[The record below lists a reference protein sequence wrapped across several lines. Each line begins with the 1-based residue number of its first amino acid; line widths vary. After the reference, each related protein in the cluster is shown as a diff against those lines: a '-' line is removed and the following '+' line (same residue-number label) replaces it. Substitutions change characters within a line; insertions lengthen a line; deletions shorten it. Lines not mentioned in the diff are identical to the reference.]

1 MTDLLVVEDD
11 DQLRKALVLTL
22 RSRGYTVHAA
32 ATGAE
37 ALERV
42 RTSRLDVVVLD
53 LGLPDIDGVRVIEQ
67 VREHSGVPI
76 VVLSA
81 RRDQSDKVSALD
93 AGADDYLT
101 KPFGIEELLARLR
114 AAARRSGAPV
124 DAGVVRTPDFVVD
137 LGRKKVVATSGEE
150 IHLTPTEWGVL
161 EVLVRAGR
169 PARDRGRPAPGGL
182 GAAVRDP
189 DELPAG
195 LPRAAAAEAR
205 ARPGPPPVPHHRAR
219 SRLPFRRGRD
229 RWLRRLDRGA
239 PRLTRSETHPKQ
251 SGHRREIPST

>member
-22 RSRGYTVHAA
+22 RSRGYTVHSA

-37 ALERV
+37 ALDRV
-42 RTSRLDVVVLD
+42 RAVRLDAVVLD

-67 VREHSGVPI
+67 VRETSGVPI

-81 RRDQSDKVSALD
+81 RRDQSDKVTALD

-114 AAARRSGAPV
+114 AAGRRSGAPV
-124 DAGVVRTPDFVVD
+124 DAGIVRTPDFVVD
-137 LGRKKVVATSGEE
+137 LGRKKVVASGGEE

-161 EVLVRAGR
+161 EVLVRAGGLLVPGAELLR
-169 PARDRGRPAPGGL
+169 EVWGPKYETQTNYLRVYLAQLRAKLEPDQGSPRYLITAPGL
-182 GAAVRDP
+182 GYRFDA
-189 DELPAG
+189 
-195 LPRAAAAEAR
+195 
-205 ARPGPPPVPHHRAR
+205 
-219 SRLPFRRGRD
+219 
-229 RWLRRLDRGA
+229 
-239 PRLTRSETHPKQ
+239 
-251 SGHRREIPST
+251 SGTGG

>member
-22 RSRGYTVHAA
+22 RSRGYAVHAA
-32 ATGAE
+32 RTGAE

-42 RTSRLDVVVLD
+42 RSVRLDVVVLD
-53 LGLPDIDGVRVIEQ
+53 LGLPDIDGLTVIER
-67 VREHSGVPI
+67 VRESSGVPI

-81 RRDQSDKVSALD
+81 RRDQSDKVTALD

-124 DAGVVRTPDFVVD
+124 DAGVVRTPDFEVD
-137 LGRKKVVATSGEE
+137 LGRKKVLGRGGDE

-161 EVLVRAGR
+161 EVLVRAGGLLVPGADLLREVWGPQYESQTNYLRVYLAQLRQKLEPDQSR
-169 PARDRGRPAPGGL
+169 PRYLITAPGL
-182 GAAVRDP
+182 GYRFDP
-189 DELPAG
+189 
-195 LPRAAAAEAR
+195 
-205 ARPGPPPVPHHRAR
+205 
-219 SRLPFRRGRD
+219 
-229 RWLRRLDRGA
+229 
-239 PRLTRSETHPKQ
+239 
-251 SGHRREIPST
+251 SGTGG

>member
-22 RSRGYTVHAA
+22 RSRGYSVHAA

-37 ALERV
+37 ALEWV
-42 RTSRLDVVVLD
+42 RTSRLDVVILD
-53 LGLPDIDGVRVIEQ
+53 LGLPDLDGVRVIEQ
-67 VREHSGVPI
+67 IRERSGVPI

-81 RRDQSDKVSALD
+81 RRDQSDKVTALD

-124 DAGVVRTPDFVVD
+124 DAGVVRTPDFAVD
-137 LGRKKVVATSGEE
+137 LGRKRVVATSGEE

-161 EVLVRAGR
+161 EVLVRAGGLLV
-169 PARDRGRPAPGGL
+169 PGTDLLRDVWGPQYETQTNYLRVYLAQLRAKLEPDQGKPRYLITAPGL
-182 GAAVRDP
+182 GYRFDA
-189 DELPAG
+189 
-195 LPRAAAAEAR
+195 
-205 ARPGPPPVPHHRAR
+205 
-219 SRLPFRRGRD
+219 
-229 RWLRRLDRGA
+229 
-239 PRLTRSETHPKQ
+239 
-251 SGHRREIPST
+251 SGTGG

>member
-37 ALERV
+37 AVEQA
-42 RTSRLDVVVLD
+42 RTSRLDAIVLD
-53 LGLPDIDGVRVIEQ
+53 LGLPDIDGLRVIEQ
-67 VREHSGVPI
+67 VREESGVPI

-114 AAARRSGAPV
+114 AAARRSGAPA
-124 DAGVVRTPDFVVD
+124 DKGVVRTPDFVVD
-137 LGRKKVVATSGEE
+137 LGRKQVLATSGDA

-161 EVLVRAGR
+161 EALVRAQGLLV
-169 PARDRGRPAPGGL
+169 PAADLLRDVWGPQYETQTNYLRVYLAQLRAKLEPDQGHPRYLITAPGL
-182 GAAVRDP
+182 GYRFDAT
-189 DELPAG
+189 G
-195 LPRAAAAEAR
+195 
-205 ARPGPPPVPHHRAR
+205 
-219 SRLPFRRGRD
+219 SGR
-229 RWLRRLDRGA
+229 
-239 PRLTRSETHPKQ
+239 
-251 SGHRREIPST
+251 